1 MSLLEC
7 TENKKL
13 IYYDLREGEVFQ
25 RRTATESEAFSLL
38 TCLDATAFV
47 LLTVFTLL
55 ETIYL
60 KICVKPLPMNA
71 KRPPQ
76 VAVRRSK
83 APLFNLPIIRNKT
96 GLKAKT
102 VYQTDEHP
110 EKTTDAYTTVFV
122 SPSPPTPA
130 ANC

>member
-13 IYYDLREGEVFQ
+13 IYYDLREGEVFE
-25 RRTATESEAFSLL
+25 RRTATKSEAFSLL

-60 KICVKPLPMNA
+60 KICVKPLP
-71 KRPPQ
+71 
-76 VAVRRSK
+76 
-83 APLFNLPIIRNKT
+83 
-96 GLKAKT
+96 
-102 VYQTDEHP
+102 
-110 EKTTDAYTTVFV
+110 
-122 SPSPPTPA
+122 
-130 ANC
+130 